1 MDCLEK
7 TSQMCLMHSRH
18 LKAWRR
24 TAELGLHIMQQKG
37 AFHPEA
43 ACRGG

>member
-1 MDCLEK
+1 MDRLEK

-24 TAELGLHIMQQKG
+24 TAEKGLHIMQQKG
-37 AFHPEA
+37 ALHPEA
-43 ACRGG
+43 ASLGG